1 MDSFIEILQYQ
12 TVSLSLTRDRN
23 RQTKGCLVHAMNSFP
38 CLTLPLFDLPIC
50 WWLRFLPKLTLL
62 SGVSSLHL
70 NIAIHSWRLSN
81 NQQFFV
87 VKNMRTK
94 GDFLIALTF
103 KVEDDCQFWMGKQR
117 SFFISTSSVF
127 SSYILTLSLDC
138 DDAAM
143 AQEKLMWGVF
153 WQGELE
159 SGTITEKRETKSLE
173 VAAFTAK
180 NQGTIRSSGW
190 CWKFLF
196 VSYYVSFSLAREE
209 RTKKQRFFVPF
220 WALQKKI
227 MLESSLLCS
236 QKLKTYI
243 QRQFNLSTL
252 FFNSILLLQILKHL
266 PNDWTCFLQ
275 KLS

>member
-1 MDSFIEILQYQ
+1 MPLNLQNEGVLNCCSIFVKFVPSTLIKNNWSNVKWTHSLRFCNIRQYLSLWPEIEIDKQRVVWFMQ
-12 TVSLSLTRDRN
+12 WI
-23 RQTKGCLVHAMNSFP
+23 HFP
-38 CLTLPLFDLPIC
+38 VWQLPLFDLPIC

-143 AQEKLMWGVF
+143 AQEKLMWGCFGRGNWRV
-153 WQGELE
+153 G
-159 SGTITEKRETKSLE
+159 
-173 VAAFTAK
+173 
-180 NQGTIRSSGW
+180 
-190 CWKFLF
+190 
-196 VSYYVSFSLAREE
+196 
-209 RTKKQRFFVPF
+209 
-220 WALQKKI
+220 
-227 MLESSLLCS
+227 
-236 QKLKTYI
+236 
-243 QRQFNLSTL
+243 
-252 FFNSILLLQILKHL
+252 LLLRKEKQN
-266 PNDWTCFLQ
+266 PWR
-275 KLS
+275 